1 MHQPRAGAAARGRGA
16 AAGAGAT
23 PSWTPAASGCAAFAG
38 GVVLPA
44 SRRARAVVPH
54 TGAQGGGAQAAG
66 RRRRGNTDMHVRV
79 PASARCVRVVRP
91 PGYVRVVRPRTGVG
105 EAHTRLAD
113 AVVMDM
119 RGPSR
124 MDLPVRVPASELRAC
139 VQGCCSVQGLG
150 GLTDGA

>member
-1 MHQPRAGAAARGRGA
+1 MHQPRAGAAARGRA
-16 AAGAGAT
+16 AAARAGAT

-44 SRRARAVVPH
+44 ARRARAVVPH
-54 TGAQGGGAQAAG
+54 
-66 RRRRGNTDMHVRV
+66 
-79 PASARCVRVVRP
+79 SARCVRVVRP

-113 AVVMDM
+113 VVVMDM

-124 MDLPVRVPASELRAC
+124 MALPVRVPVRVPAEPRAC
-139 VQGCCSVQGLG
+139 VQGCCSVWGLG
-150 GLTDGA
+150 VLTDGA